1 MRNPFYLFKLFGSLI
16 QLTRNLENLDYIL
29 DMHDDIMKLGKKDE
43 IKLVIDQVRREPMV
57 AKAFEHRYRFPRKN
71 GEAFIH
77 FPLGTLGREYGEFLL
92 RNKISPASFPDHAIK
107 NDADYLVMHLY
118 ETHDL
123 WHVLTGYETN
133 IEEELELQAFYAS
146 HTPGFLP
153 IFIWIAALLN
163 TVFFSKDMKDSR
175 FEALIRGWQRGKKAK
190 NLVGVDWVQYLSQPV
205 SEVRTKFQLNWPKS
219 MAYSSPSTEA
229 FA

>member
-43 IKLVIDQVRREPMV
+43 IKLVIDQVRCEPMV

-92 RNKISPASFPDHAIK
+92 RNKISPASFPNQKIK
-107 NDADYLVMHLY
+107 SDADYLVMHLY

-123 WHVLTGYETN
+123 WHVLTGYETG
-133 IEEELELQAFYAS
+133 IEEELELQAFYAA

-163 TVFFSKDMKDSR
+163 TVFVAKDMKDSR
-175 FEALIRGWQRGKKAK
+175 FEALICGWQRGKKSR
-190 NLVGVDWVQYLSQPV
+190 NLVGVDWVQYLNQPL
-205 SEVRTKFQLNWPKS
+205 SEVRAEFKLDQSHVEARSARPTG
-219 MAYSSPSTEA
+219 A